1 MSIQIGDNLSYYGKK
16 FNFQRDSFATLS
28 EMKSFNENYIPEK
41 GFKAYCNETDKFY
54 VFSVTNEIDL
64 ETGKWREYKEILDNL
79 ESSDPTKSLS
89 ANQGRLLKENIDLK
103 EDAYNKDKPNGY
115 AGLDSSGKLPIEKI
129 YGATA
134 TVVDVATYESLP
146 ATGANGVVYYVL
158 NTGAQ
163 YKWSGSAYIDITDG
177 GDNAKKNETSIF
189 DCSNGTST
197 KYYSSLS
204 DAINVVPPAYRT
216 SNRIISYLSTENSPT
231 SAVNYQYHGI
241 DIATWADLTKWER
254 IPNQTDLAEI
264 RSEKED
270 KASKQIISDVEY
282 DALVAAGEILP
293 DVLYYTYET

>member
-41 GFKAYCNETDKFY
+41 GFKAYCAETDKYY
-54 VFSVTNEIDL
+54 VFSITNEIDL
-64 ETGKWREYKEILDNL
+64 ETGKWREYKEVLDSL
-79 ESSDPTKSLS
+79 ESNDSAKALS

-103 EDAYNKDKPNGY
+103 ENTSNKGQPNGY
-115 AGLDSSGKLPIEKI
+115 APLDSVGKVPLEIT
-129 YGATA
+129 YGATSS
-134 TVVDVATYESLP
+134 VVEVATYSAIP
-146 ATGANGVVYYVL
+146 TTGQDGIIYYAL
-158 NTGAQ
+158 DTSAQ
-163 YKWSGSAYIDITDG
+163 YKWSGSAYVDITDG
-177 GDNAKKNETSIF
+177 ADNAKKNETSIF

-197 KYYSSLS
+197 KYYSSLLE
-204 DAINVVPPAYRT
+204 AINVVPPVYRT

-282 DALVAAGEILP
+282 DALVASGEILP